1 MAIVETTITQRPNTS
16 VTVSVL
22 LIKQLIA
29 DENPEYAARLQQ
41 KTTNLFGEHTLLIN
55 NGNHKKGSYNVNG
68 ISDAIIFE
76 GNCDET
82 GLIYT
87 RSRTF
92 ANLEIFSLNSSAQ
105 GIEDEAVYLDYAQRV
120 GISGAGQYSLT
131 GIDAP
136 FTCTTTYTYDP
147 ATIGTAYTLFESF
160 VSVLESSDKLTAFT
174 NSGTQLIAV
183 HTYNNSTDYTENLW
197 KDRTFVPSLHAG
209 GVTRTIA
216 YAMV

>member
-1 MAIVETTITQRPNTS
+1 MAIVETTVSQRPNTS
-16 VTVSVL
+16 VAISVL

-29 DENPEYAARLQQ
+29 DENPDYATRLQQ
-41 KTTNLFGEHTLLIN
+41 KTTNLFGEHTMLID

-68 ISDAIIFE
+68 INDAIIFE

-87 RSRTF
+87 RSKTF
-92 ANLEIFSLNSSAQ
+92 VNLEIFSLNKSAQ
-105 GIEDEAVYLDYAQRV
+105 TIEDDAVYLDYVARKN
-120 GISGAGQYSLT
+120 IAGAGQYSLS
-131 GIDAP
+131 GIDAS

-147 ATIGTAYTLFESF
+147 ATISTTYPLFESF
-160 VSVLESSDKLTAFT
+160 VNVLESSDKLTAFT

-183 HTYNNSTDYTENLW
+183 HTYNNSADYTENHW
-197 KDRTFVPSLHAG
+197 KDRPFVVSLHAG